1 MRKENIKLIVTY
13 DIFTH
18 NNNKRISRNIWNY

>member
-13 DIFTH
+13 DIFT

>member
-13 DIFTH
+13 DIFTN